1 MAIREGGGDRRMG
14 PIGQMGLMGP
24 MAQRFLAK
32 TFSESGVVNGL
43 QTAMRAPMNP
53 VRLLAS
59 LSLGLSAVSVL
70 AVTPA
75 DQLKVPEG
83 FKVELL
89 KEAGQRDGSWI
100 CMAADDAGRLY
111 ISPQGSIPETGF
123 SKDAKWGG
131 LVRATVNEKG
141 VEKWERV
148 PVPVGDAMGML
159 WAFDSLYVSG
169 NGPEGRGIYRCK
181 DTNGD
186 GLPDAATMWKKIPGG
201 AGEHGAHALVLG
213 PDKKSIYIVN
223 GNSAG
228 IVDTLAPESPYR
240 NWGEDDLLPRVKDP
254 VATFFDKVKAP
265 YGCVYKTDENGAKWE
280 IYAGG
285 FRNPYDI
292 DFNADGELFTY
303 DSDMEWDRGLPW
315 YRPTRILHVVPGGEY
330 GFREGTSKWPD
341 WYPDSLPSVC
351 DIGVGCPTGVKFG
364 TNAKGWPAQYRGAFF
379 ICDWTYGRLLA
390 VHMHEKGASYT
401 AENPIK
407 SYWFPKDAEA
417 SKDVEV
423 FLSGKGM
430 PITDVEFGKDGAM
443 FLTVGGRGTA
453 AGLYRVSWAGKQV
466 EDSKVASGD
475 AANAKL
481 REAVVGTLNGHGGGS
496 RWLTIIPQLAQKDPF
511 ALFATVFD
519 FGGRISL
526 QSQQD
531 VTERFSIIRN
541 ARRMLNGTGGGT
553 EEERKRKALAFALA
567 GARMSPPV
575 SEEEIFELLKEMPLA
590 AMPDDLK
597 LLKLRVI
604 EVCLARQG
612 RPSEEWVKTG
622 LEKLLAAYPASS
634 AERSSEAQWRLNREL
649 SQILVWLSNPELGD
663 SMAKPD
669 AEKSSP
675 NPAAEPLPN
684 PGATVHSGRKGADFQ
699 VEMGRQIIE
708 KTLALL
714 DAAASQEEQIYYVT
728 CLRWGYGWTP
738 EQRVHYFRWFREK
751 ATRYNGGNSFA
762 KFLDKIREDAAS
774 RVPEGERAA
783 LAELLGPAAAPKIVT
798 PVKPRDF
805 VKVWT
810 LDDIQTALAGLKDRQ
825 PNVAHGKELFA
836 AAQCANCHLFRDT
849 GGNVGPDLTA
859 VAQRFGRKDILEAIV
874 DPNKVVSDQY
884 AMITLTVQK
893 FGGGGTDQVS
903 GLVKEESSG
912 AITLLTDPLAGKT
925 STFYENVI
933 VKREKANVSIMPP
946 GLLNTLTAEEVADLL
961 AFFGNTK

>member
-1 MAIREGGGDRRMG
+1 
-14 PIGQMGLMGP
+14 
-24 MAQRFLAK
+24 
-32 TFSESGVVNGL
+32 
-43 QTAMRAPMNP
+43 MRAAMKP

-59 LSLGLSAVSVL
+59 LALGTFALSAR
-70 AVTPA
+70 AVTPP

-89 KEAGQRDGSWI
+89 KEASQRDGSWI
-100 CMAADDAGRLY
+100 CMSADDAGRLY

-123 SKDAKWGG
+123 AKDSKWGG

-186 GLPDAATMWKKIPGG
+186 GLPDVATMWKKIPGG

-223 GNSAG
+223 GNSTG
-228 IVDTLAPESPYR
+228 IVDALAPESPYR

-254 VATFFDKVKAP
+254 VATFFDKIKAP
-265 YGCVYKTDENGAKWE
+265 YGCVYRTDENGSKWE
-280 IYAGG
+280 LFAGG

-315 YRPTRILHVVPGGEY
+315 YRPTRILHVIPGGEY

-341 WYPDSLPSVC
+341 WYPDSLPPVC

-364 TNAKGWPAQYRGAFF
+364 TNAQGWPAQYRNAFF

-390 VHMHEKGASYT
+390 VHMKEKGASYT
-401 AENPIK
+401 AENPVK
-407 SYWFPKDAEA
+407 SYWYPKDAEA
-417 SKDVEV
+417 SKDVEI

-443 FLTVGGRGTA
+443 YLTVGGRGTA
-453 AGLYRVSWAGKQV
+453 AGLYRVSWTRKPEDFAAKSDVSLRELRHQAESHAAGQRLEANKKLAEYIIKANESKDPVMLAGMRLAFEAGRPFGAGQLTEMINTLRGMKLVNGSDKQV
-466 EDSKVASGD
+466 DAAYALNSCLAVARTAPPATQESIFEVLKQYPLAQLTDDSK
-475 AANAKL
+475 L
-481 REAVVGTLNGHGGGS
+481 R
-496 RWLTIIPQLAQKDPF
+496 
-511 ALFATVFD
+511 
-519 FGGRISL
+519 
-526 QSQQD
+526 
-531 VTERFSIIRN
+531 
-541 ARRMLNGTGGGT
+541 
-553 EEERKRKALAFALA
+553 
-567 GARMSPPV
+567 
-575 SEEEIFELLKEMPLA
+575 
-590 AMPDDLK
+590 
-597 LLKLRVI
+597 KLRVL
-604 EVCLARQG
+604 EVSFARQG
-612 RPSEEWVKTG
+612 RCSQDWVKTG
-622 LEKLLAAYPASS
+622 MEKLMAQYPAASNDRS
-634 AERSSEAQWRLNREL
+634 AEAQWRLNREL
-649 SQILVWLSNPELGD
+649 CQLLVWLSNPELGD
-663 SMAKPD
+663 LNAELPKDQD
-669 AEKSSP
+669 ARGAS
-675 NPAAEPLPN
+675 ALPLGPVPN
-684 PGATVHSGRKGADFQ
+684 PGAAIHLGRKGTDFQ
-699 VEMGRQIIE
+699 AEMGRQIID

-714 DAAASQEEQIYYVT
+714 DAAASQEEQIYYVL

-738 EQRVHYFRWFREK
+738 EQRAHYFRWFREK

-774 RVPEGERAA
+774 RVPESERAA
-783 LAELLGPAAAPKIVT
+783 LADLLGPAAAPKT
-798 PVKPRDF
+798 TAPVKPRDF
-805 VKVWT
+805 VKAWT
-810 LDDIQTALAGLKDRQ
+810 LDDLQPALAALKDRQ
-825 PNVAHGKELFA
+825 PNLAHGKELFA

-859 VAQRFGRKDILEAIV
+859 VAQRFGRKDILEAIT

-912 AITLLTDPLAGKT
+912 AVTLLTDPLAGKT

-946 GLLNTLTAEEVADLL
+946 GLLNTLTTEEVSDLL
-961 AFFGNTK
+961 AFLGNTK

>member
-1 MAIREGGGDRRMG
+1 MAISLREAGNGTYRSVARRF
-14 PIGQMGLMGP
+14 P
-24 MAQRFLAK
+24 AK
-32 TFSESGVVNGL
+32 TLSPSEVVNGL

-59 LSLGLSAVSVL
+59 LSLGLSAASVL

-75 DQLKVPEG
+75 DQLKVPDG

-100 CMAADDAGRLY
+100 CMTADDAGRLY

-123 SKDAKWGG
+123 AKDSKWGG
-131 LVRATVNEKG
+131 LVRATVSDKG

-213 PDKKSIYIVN
+213 PDKKSIYVVN
-223 GNSAG
+223 GNSTG
-228 IVDTLAPESPYR
+228 IVDALAPESPYR

-265 YGCVYKTDENGAKWE
+265 YGCVYKTDENGSKWE
-280 IYAGG
+280 LYAGG

-341 WYPDSLPSVC
+341 WYPDSLPPVC

-390 VHMHEKGASYT
+390 VHLHEKGASYT

-443 FLTVGGRGTA
+443 YLTVGGRGTA
-453 AGLYRVSWAGKQV
+453 AGLYRVSPTTKSAEPVAAPAGKDYGDEV
-466 EDSKVASGD
+466 PPKIARDTAKMFLSGQKPKSD
-475 AANAKL
+475 EKMAYGIAIVKL
-481 REAVVGTLNGHGGGS
+481 VPKLDPVISLAIWKNLEQKALEGKIEELFENKPMALQILKLEGMTMEEVQWFRRLEGTLAAARVEPGGV
-496 RWLTIIPQLAQKDPF
+496 QE
-511 ALFATVFD
+511 
-519 FGGRISL
+519 RIFN
-526 QSQQD
+526 
-531 VTERFSIIRN
+531 T
-541 ARRMLNGTGGGT
+541 
-553 EEERKRKALAFALA
+553 
-567 GARMSPPV
+567 
-575 SEEEIFELLKEMPLA
+575 LKEMPLA
-590 AMPDDLK
+590 KLPDPLK
-597 LLKLRVI
+597 IFKLRTI
-604 EVCLARQG
+604 ELSFARQG
-612 RPSEEWVKTG
+612 RCSQEWIKTG
-622 LEKLLAAYPASS
+622 MEKLLASYPASS
-634 AERSSEAQWRLNREL
+634 ADRSSEMQWRLNREL
-649 SQILVWLSNPELGD
+649 CQLLIWMSNPELGD
-663 SMAKPD
+663 LNEGATAGDRGSASQPV
-669 AEKSSP
+669 
-675 NPAAEPLPN
+675 PN
-684 PGATVHSGRKGADFQ
+684 PGSATHPGRKGADFQ
-699 VEMGRQIIE
+699 AEMGRQIID

-714 DAAASQEEQIYYVT
+714 DAAASQEEQIYYVM

-738 EQRVHYFRWFREK
+738 EQRAHYFRWFREK

-774 RVPEGERAA
+774 RVPESERAA
-783 LAELLGPAAAPKIVT
+783 LAELLGPAAAPKKVE

-805 VKVWT
+805 VKAWT
-810 LDDIQTALAGLKDRQ
+810 LDDVQAALAGLKDRQ

-859 VAQRFGRKDILEAIV
+859 VAQRFGRKDILEAII

-961 AFFGNTK
+961 AFLGNMR